1 MTVRR
6 RYVALSG
13 GWYYSRL
20 SDRGYQGIPG
30 GLFARVTIPG
40 HREGR
45 AEAAIIWTIDT
56 GGGTDGVPRRDAG
69 AVRRP

>member
-45 AEAAIIWTIDT
+45 AE
-56 GGGTDGVPRRDAG
+56 GGDHMDDRHRRRHGWG
-69 AVRRP
+69 APA